1 MVEHKDGPVDA
12 VNKPATSKEYAEVLT
27 QQIKLKQ
34 IEKEFSSATEAAA
47 EAVDLAVA
55 AMKAAQEAQRL
66 SPDLFARIEN
76 EKANSTNSR
85 GIVSTIITKKRSN
98 EVMFTIIITT

>member
-1 MVEHKDGPVDA
+1 MDA

-27 QQIKLKQ
+27 QQI
-34 IEKEFSSATEAAA
+34 A
-47 EAVDLAVA
+47 AVA
-55 AMKAAQEAQRL
+55 AMKATQEAQRL

>member
-1 MVEHKDGPVDA
+1 MVVEHKDGPVDA

-27 QQIKLKQ
+27 QQI
-34 IEKEFSSATEAAA
+34 A
-47 EAVDLAVA
+47 AVA
-55 AMKAAQEAQRL
+55 AMKATQEAQRL